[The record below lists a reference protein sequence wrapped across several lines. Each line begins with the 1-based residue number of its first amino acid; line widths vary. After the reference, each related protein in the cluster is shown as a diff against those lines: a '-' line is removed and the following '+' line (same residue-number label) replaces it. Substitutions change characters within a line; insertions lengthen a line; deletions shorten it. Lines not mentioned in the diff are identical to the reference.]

1 MKQKKLHIILAGAL
15 VLAALAAPRPV
26 AAQDGAQKNQ
36 DVKPPYAT
44 MAPLE
49 QYLMDRD
56 AEIALARSAAPD
68 AISHDATILVLTR
81 RGYET
86 AIEGKNGWVCWVG
99 RAWGGMFDN
108 PEFWN
113 PKVRAAGCL
122 NPPGARSVLP
132 LDTKR
137 TELVLAGHSKA
148 EIVSAMAAAIEKK
161 QLPALEPGTVCYM
174 MGKASYLTDQGG
186 HNMPHLMFYDS
197 VKEPVAWGANVEN
210 SPMMGVNFWAMS
222 LDAYPQLKS
231 FPPLVVFLVGVEKW
245 SDGTAAP
252 SMGM

>member
-1 MKQKKLHIILAGAL
+1 MKRKTLPIVLVTAL
-15 VLAALAAPRPV
+15 ILAALSAPWPA
-26 AAQDGAQKNQ
+26 AAQDAKQ
-36 DVKPPYAT
+36 PYPA
-44 MAPLE
+44 MAPLQ

-68 AISHDATILVLTR
+68 AISQDATILVLTR
-81 RGYET
+81 HGYET
-86 AIEGKNGWVCWVG
+86 AVEGKNGWVCMVD

-122 NPPGARSVLP
+122 NPPAARSVVP

-148 EIVSAMAAAIEKK
+148 EIVAAFAAAFDKK
-161 QLPALEPGTVCYM
+161 EFPALEPGSVCYM

-186 HNMPHLMFYDS
+186 HNLPHLMFYDS
-197 VKEPVAWGANVEN
+197 VKDAATWGANLAN
-210 SPMMGVNFWAMS
+210 SPMMGVNFWYLSA
-222 LDAYPQLKS
+222 DAFPQLKS
-231 FPPLVVFLVGVEKW
+231 FPPLVVFLVAVDKW
-245 SDGTAAP
+245 SDGTPAP
-252 SMGM
+252 NMGM